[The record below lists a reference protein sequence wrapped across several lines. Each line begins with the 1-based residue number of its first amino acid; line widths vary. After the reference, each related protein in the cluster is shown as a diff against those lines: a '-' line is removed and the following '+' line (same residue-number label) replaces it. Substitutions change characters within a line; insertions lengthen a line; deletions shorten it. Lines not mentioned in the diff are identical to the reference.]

1 MEADIKSWTGRQYDM
16 IIDIPQL
23 VILPEEEPTMQ
34 WHCYLNQRFK
44 PILMNYLPQLD
55 CRQKQKPK
63 AAAVA
68 SIVADQVD
76 KPQHQVEEQQLEE
89 ETMKEIKHHM
99 DSLLQD
105 RNRVVSFIGHYG
117 KGKTFVM
124 NQLAGTSLPSGFR
137 PKDATLA
144 LNFLLPPKTEKS
156 VLHNHV
162 FIDTAGIDG
171 PALGENSL

>member
-1 MEADIKSWTGRQYDM
+1 MTISLDRSRVVDQILFAMSQAQVEADIKSWTGRQYDM

-68 SIVADQVD
+68 SIVAD
-76 KPQHQVEEQQLEE
+76 PEEPGL
-89 ETMKEIKHHM
+89 
-99 DSLLQD
+99 
-105 RNRVVSFIGHYG
+105 RG
-117 KGKTFVM
+117 
-124 NQLAGTSLPSGFR
+124 
-137 PKDATLA
+137 
-144 LNFLLPPKTEKS
+144 
-156 VLHNHV
+156 
-162 FIDTAGIDG
+162 
-171 PALGENSL
+171 